1 MKKLIIGLIL
11 LNSLTVFSQ
20 NIELFGGLNKNSF
33 FDYRQ
38 DEGHFVSSY
47 NSELGYSFGIG
58 IDNIKLD
65 RLALRFTL
73 NYDNYGGKIE
83 AIDGG
88 LGSGFRTIAEID
100 KSILSLGIFPV
111 NFRFFDRI
119 DLNFGFEISGLIN
132 EKYIGTTSGWSMGQ
146 PGWSYDLNDKYDRFS
161 SKIYFGLRGRIA
173 YDFNLS
179 DNLAISPQYS
189 YYFGL
194 SDEFVEFPEKT
205 KSMRHY
211 LSIGLQRK
219 IN

>member
-1 MKKLIIGLIL
+1 MKNLIIGLIL

-20 NIELFGGLNKNSF
+20 NIELFGGLNRNSF

-38 DEGHFVSSY
+38 VGHFVSSY
-47 NSELGYSFGIG
+47 NSELGYSFGVG
-58 IDNIKLD
+58 VDNIKLNQW
-65 RLALRFTL
+65 ALRFTL
-73 NYDNYGGKIE
+73 NYDKYGGKVT
-83 AIDGG
+83 ASDGG
-88 LGSGFRTIAEID
+88 LGSTFRTIAEID
-100 KSILSLGIFPV
+100 KSIVSLGVFPV
-111 NFRFFDRI
+111 NFKLFDRI

-132 EKYIGTTSGWSMGQ
+132 EKVKGSYSTWSKGQ
-146 PGWSYDLNDKYDRFS
+146 PYRELDLNDKYERFS
-161 SKIYFGLRGRIA
+161 SMLYFGLRGRIA

-194 SDEFVEFPEKT
+194 SNEFVGFPEKT

-211 LSIGLQRK
+211 LGIGLQRK